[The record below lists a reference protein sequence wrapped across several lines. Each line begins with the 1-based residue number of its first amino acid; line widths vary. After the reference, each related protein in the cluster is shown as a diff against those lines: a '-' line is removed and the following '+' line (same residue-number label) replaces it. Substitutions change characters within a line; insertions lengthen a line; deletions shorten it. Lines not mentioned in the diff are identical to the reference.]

1 MICLLLGM
9 YSPYLLDFTSR
20 MLPYVSLI
28 AIQYMGIETIFF
40 IIILIMSVVVHEVSH
55 GYAANYLGDPTAR
68 LQGRLTLNPIPHIDP
83 IGSILVP
90 TLLALLPGGIVFGW
104 AKPVPYNPNNI
115 ANEYGDALVA
125 VAGPVSN
132 LLLATIAGTIFQLA
146 SISASAPFGVFL
158 LSVILINV
166 ILAVF
171 NLVPIPPLDG
181 SKILFNFLP
190 ARLNYIR
197 RSLERYGFL
206 VLLFFIFFAIELIQ
220 PVIFGLFQLFSGGT
234 GIPGLS

>member
-1 MICLLLGM
+1 
-9 YSPYLLDFTSR
+9 
-20 MLPYVSLI
+20 
-28 AIQYMGIETIFF
+28 MGIESILF
-40 IIILIMSVVVHEVSH
+40 IVILIMSVVVHEVSH

-83 IGSILVP
+83 VGSILVP
-90 TLLALLPGGIVFGW
+90 GLLALLPGSIIFGW

-115 ANEYGDALVA
+115 ANEYGDAIVA
-125 VAGPVSN
+125 VAGPASN
-132 LLLATIAGTIFQLA
+132 LLLATIAGVIFQLA
-146 SISASAPFGVFL
+146 SIPAAAPLGVFL
-158 LSVILINV
+158 LSIILINV

-190 ARLNYIR
+190 AKLNYIR

-206 VLLFFIFFAIELIQ
+206 ILLFFIFFAIELIQ
-220 PVIFGLFQLFSGGT
+220 PVIFGLFRLFSGGT
-234 GIPGLS
+234 GIPGVS